1 MNLNTDMLLR
11 KIVGSGVVGALIWA
25 NPVALAN
32 APNNLWVDLI
42 QAGGSGI
49 LGGAVA
55 GFDMNTTWILRLAT
69 STAIGFYAGARLPA
83 LVPQLAGYPL
93 HSIGAAAGFLG
104 TSIWPDRHP
113 LFN

>member
-11 KIVGSGVVGALIWA
+11 KIVGSGVVGTIIWA

-32 APNNLWVDLI
+32 APNNVWVDGI
-42 QAGGSGI
+42 QSAGAGV

-55 GFDMNTTWILRLAT
+55 GFDMNTTWILRLAV
-69 STAIGFYAGARLPA
+69 STAIGFYAGATLPRYVVA
-83 LVPQLAGYPL
+83 LQGYQLHAV
-93 HSIGAAAGFLG
+93 GAAAGFLG